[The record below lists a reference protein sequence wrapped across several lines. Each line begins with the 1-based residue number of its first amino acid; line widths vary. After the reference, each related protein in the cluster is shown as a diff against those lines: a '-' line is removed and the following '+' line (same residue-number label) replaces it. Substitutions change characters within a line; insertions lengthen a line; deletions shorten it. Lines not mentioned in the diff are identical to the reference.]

1 MKGKYYTIQI
11 IPEDSKEIKKF
22 RVSTAWFTFIKIFL
36 VVLIAITGVFIY
48 KMGHVTKT
56 LVRYEK
62 MRVTNA
68 QLIKQNANY
77 EELFNRMDSLWV
89 LEERIQNLLGTFV
102 ENDSNKI
109 NSLIDRNKF
118 AHTPSEKIDVD
129 YEGIHGWIPQ
139 EEKIRLERIPNVLPV
154 VGIISKKFSEENEHL
169 GTDFSAQAGNPV
181 FASGSGSVEFAGQ
194 KEELG
199 NTVIINH
206 QNGYVSSYSH
216 LKEIRT
222 KKGRSVSKGDVIGTI
237 GTTGNT
243 NGPHL
248 HYTITKDGKELDPEK
263 FFNY

>member
-11 IPEDSKEIKKF
+11 IPEDSQGIKKF
-22 RVSTAWFTFIKIFL
+22 RVSTRWFTFIKIFL
-36 VVLIAITGVFIY
+36 VILIAITGAFIY

-56 LVRYEK
+56 LIRYEK

-102 ENDSNKI
+102 ENDSGKV
-109 NSLIDRNKF
+109 NSLIDKNKF
-118 AHTPSEKIDVD
+118 AHTPSEKIEVD
-129 YEGIHGWIPQ
+129 YEGGWVPM
-139 EEKIRLERIPNVLPV
+139 EEKLRLERIPNVIPV
-154 VGIISKKFSEENEHL
+154 VGIISKKFSEENDHF
-169 GTDFSAQAGNPV
+169 GTDFSAQIGNPV
-181 FASGSGSVEFAGQ
+181 FASGSGVVEFAGQ

-199 NTVIINH
+199 NTVIIDH

-216 LKEIRT
+216 MKEIRT
-222 KKGRSVSKGDVIGTI
+222 RKGRTVGKGDIIGTI
-237 GTTGNT
+237 GVTGNAS
-243 NGPHL
+243 GPHL
-248 HYTITKDGKELDPEK
+248 HYTITKDGKELDPET

>member
-11 IPEDSKEIKKF
+11 IPEDSQGIKKF
-22 RVSTAWFTFIKIFL
+22 RVSTRWFTFIKIFL
-36 VVLIAITGVFIY
+36 VILIAITGAFIY

-56 LVRYEK
+56 LIRYEK

-102 ENDSNKI
+102 ENDSGKV
-109 NSLIDRNKF
+109 NSLIDKNKF
-118 AHTPSEKIDVD
+118 AHTPSEKIEVD
-129 YEGIHGWIPQ
+129 YEGGWVPM
-139 EEKIRLERIPNVLPV
+139 EEKLRLERIPNVIPV
-154 VGIISKKFSEENEHL
+154 VGIISKKFSEENDHF
-169 GTDFSAQAGNPV
+169 GTDFSAQIGNPV
-181 FASGSGSVEFAGQ
+181 FASGSGIVEFAGQ

-199 NTVIINH
+199 NTVIIDH

-216 LKEIRT
+216 MKEIRT
-222 KKGRSVSKGDVIGTI
+222 RKGRTVGKGDIIGTI
-237 GTTGNT
+237 GVTGNAS
-243 NGPHL
+243 GPHL
-248 HYTITKDGKELDPEK
+248 HYTITKDGKELDPET

>member
-1 MKGKYYTIQI
+1 VKGKFYTIQI
-11 IPEDSKEIKKF
+11 IPEDSHEIKKF
-22 RVSTAWFTFIKIFL
+22 RVSTKWFTFIKIFL
-36 VVLIAITGVFIY
+36 VLLIAITGAFIY

-109 NSLIDRNKF
+109 NSLIDRNRF
-118 AHTPSEKIDVD
+118 AHTPSEKIEVD
-129 YEGIHGWIPQ
+129 FEGGWIPM
-139 EEKIRLERIPNVLPV
+139 EEKIRLEHIPNVIPV
-154 VGIISKKFSEENEHL
+154 VGMISKKFSKENEHL

-181 FASGSGSVEFAGQ
+181 FAAGTGIVEFAGQ
-194 KEELG
+194 KDELG
-199 NTVIINH
+199 NSVTINH
-206 QNGYVSSYSH
+206 QNGYVSTYSH
-216 LKEIRT
+216 MKEIRT
-222 KKGRSVSKGDVIGTI
+222 RKGRSVNKGDIIGTV

-243 NGPHL
+243 SGPHL
-248 HYTITKDGKELDPEK
+248 HYTITKDGVNLDPEI

>member
-22 RVSTAWFTFIKIFL
+22 RVSTKWFTFLKIFL
-36 VVLIAITGVFIY
+36 VVLIAVTGTFIY

-56 LVRYEK
+56 LIRYEK

-68 QLIKQNANY
+68 QLIKQNQNY

-102 ENDSNKI
+102 ENDSNKV
-109 NSLIDRNKF
+109 NSLIDKNKF

-129 YEGIHGWIPQ
+129 YEGGWIPM
-139 EEKIRLERIPNVLPV
+139 EEKLRLEKIPNVIPV
-154 VGIISKKFSEENEHL
+154 VGIISKKFSEENGHM
-169 GTDFSAQAGNPV
+169 GTDFSAQPGNPV
-181 FASGSGSVEFAGQ
+181 FASGSGTVEFAGQ

-216 LKEIRT
+216 MKEIRT
-222 KKGRSVSKGDVIGTI
+222 RKGRNVGKGDIIGTI
-237 GTTGNT
+237 GATGNAS
-243 NGPHL
+243 GPHL
-248 HYTITKDGKELDPEK
+248 HYTITKDGKELDPET